1 MAASGSSSLWPLPS
15 NLPRGLSTPSP
26 EAQSI
31 SLHSVNERQGFSA
44 TFPTG
49 QRSKDAFH
57 KTSSFLLRQL
67 IHRYRGLDAEVWDED
82 RDEFVVE
89 AQDRK
94 QADVESEESSE
105 SEMLN
110 LEEEFDGVL
119 REEVVAEALY
129 KLGRSGCGTEQV
141 YLNLSL
147 SGCDL
152 IDVSILHGYVHLQK
166 LDLSVNKIEDLSC
179 VSYMPYL
186 VELNASQ
193 NKLTTFFHF
202 KPPQNLKRVDFSYN
216 QIPEMCDLSAYQALT
231 KLILDSN
238 EIEEIKGL
246 ELCSNLTHL
255 SLAKNKIKT
264 IDGLSTLPIKILHLS
279 SNRIEKIT
287 GLEELGAL
295 QTLDLSHNQ
304 ISSLQGLENHDLLEV
319 LNLEDNKIAEL
330 REIEYI
336 EDLPLLR
343 VLNLLGNPIQEKSD
357 YWFFVIF
364 KLLRLTELDHKKI
377 KVEEKVSAVNK
388 YGPPPEVIAARDHLT
403 HVVNS
408 MMQPQRIFDSTLPS
422 LDAPY
427 PMLIL
432 AGPQACG
439 KRELAHRLCR
449 QFSTYFR
456 YGEDCALLTAL
467 PSRWLEQSLTAY
479 QRPYLQPVVPV
490 VAYFRRKESGGDKR
504 FFFSFPQA
512 SGSGLLVITSLAL
525 LQVEAGVRSLKYS
538 YFEPRYIL
546 VVPMNKTKYEGYLRR
561 KGLFSRAEIEC
572 AVSRVDLYIKINQ
585 KYPGYFDAVINTD
598 DLEVAYQRLS
608 QLIRGY
614 LGLTEEPAKGLAP
627 TTAGAPSSKK
637 TLSGV
642 PAHLVPSP
650 RRLAKLEAD
659 GQITEQLSGIQ
670 IHPES
675 PESQPLAPTQNQ
687 EPTQE
692 EETCEEKLSPSH
704 PPEPPQ
710 QLSSS
715 GPEIPPQAQD
725 LAPNQKEGDVQQSGL
740 SPKPLTTD
748 VPDNE
753 VPSSKVKAS
762 EVGLSSPT
770 PPQDPPQ
777 PDHDEESGEA
787 KVTSTR
793 PPPSPGDSHK
803 PLNEEAPKAED
814 VRVSTPYPELPHPQG
829 SSTGEKQT
837 QDRDDPGTLLPRSRL
852 APTRLPQPQTLAPLQ
867 SRRPTPK
874 LLSPSREEAPAAGS
888 SPSLGPSPRPGPAQE
903 GEASKLP
910 PINPPQP
917 KAPHNPSPSRAH
929 GPQSA
934 QEERAGGVKLPLIS
948 PPIQEHVSQ
957 HSLQAPQD
965 EEAQK
970 DKLPHIVAPSSEP
983 QLAQDTGAWQNARP
997 AKEKKDSKVDS
1008 ISSRKIPESLA
1019 SPQSQEPTGPRKK
1032 KLPIQRETGNESAH
1046 LKKGLPR
1053 GWQTALQLESHR
1065 KSTPAKVPSRHN
1077 PSPRRTS
1084 QDDERREVLASSD
1097 AAGPALGEALL
1108 PKGGQPQEEQSE
1120 KAHYPERVS
1129 LQRQHE
1135 RAWQALMGKT
1145 PPDHT
1150 LLFQRGPVPV
1160 PEPIISDL
1168 RYFTQLGEPQKGF
1181 EFYDDYVVTPFGSYS
1196 EKSSKDTC
1204 DADKYSGF
1212 SESQSRSKER
1222 LYSEGSIS
1230 SRPGLGMIG
1239 SEGAQALKGLSK
1251 ASISHERGT
1260 LQGRKS
1266 VVPVISV
1273 ICRPGFNV
1281 KPTLPPIPQG
1291 RK

>member
-627 TTAGAPSSKK
+627 TTEVQTSLLKTKEPPRKPSI
-637 TLSGV
+637 LSTSDFLDSTDRN
-642 PAHLVPSP
+642 HLVKSCASLP
-650 RRLAKLEAD
+650 
-659 GQITEQLSGIQ
+659 
-670 IHPES
+670 
-675 PESQPLAPTQNQ
+675 
-687 EPTQE
+687 
-692 EETCEEKLSPSH
+692 
-704 PPEPPQ
+704 
-710 QLSSS
+710 
-715 GPEIPPQAQD
+715 
-725 LAPNQKEGDVQQSGL
+725 
-740 SPKPLTTD
+740 
-748 VPDNE
+748 
-753 VPSSKVKAS
+753 SKV
-762 EVGLSSPT
+762 
-770 PPQDPPQ
+770 
-777 PDHDEESGEA
+777 
-787 KVTSTR
+787 
-793 PPPSPGDSHK
+793 
-803 PLNEEAPKAED
+803 
-814 VRVSTPYPELPHPQG
+814 
-829 SSTGEKQT
+829 
-837 QDRDDPGTLLPRSRL
+837 
-852 APTRLPQPQTLAPLQ
+852 
-867 SRRPTPK
+867 
-874 LLSPSREEAPAAGS
+874 
-888 SPSLGPSPRPGPAQE
+888 
-903 GEASKLP
+903 
-910 PINPPQP
+910 
-917 KAPHNPSPSRAH
+917 
-929 GPQSA
+929 
-934 QEERAGGVKLPLIS
+934 
-948 PPIQEHVSQ
+948 
-957 HSLQAPQD
+957 
-965 EEAQK
+965 
-970 DKLPHIVAPSSEP
+970 
-983 QLAQDTGAWQNARP
+983 
-997 AKEKKDSKVDS
+997 
-1008 ISSRKIPESLA
+1008 
-1019 SPQSQEPTGPRKK
+1019 
-1032 KLPIQRETGNESAH
+1032 
-1046 LKKGLPR
+1046 
-1053 GWQTALQLESHR
+1053 
-1065 KSTPAKVPSRHN
+1065 TPA
-1077 PSPRRTS
+1077 
-1084 QDDERREVLASSD
+1084 
-1097 AAGPALGEALL
+1097 
-1108 PKGGQPQEEQSE
+1108 
-1120 KAHYPERVS
+1120 ERVS